1 VSGLIKNVVLRPKVE
16 TAIGEPID
24 VRSMLIGEET
34 PDEVRRLTD
43 VVMSRLIDLIEQL
56 RGQEAPAEA
65 GVERVAD

>member
-1 VSGLIKNVVLRPKVE
+1 
-16 TAIGEPID
+16 
-24 VRSMLIGEET
+24 MLIGEET

-43 VVMSRLIDLIEQL
+43 IVMSRLIDLIEQL